1 MAPGCLIVL
10 DQAPE
15 AGGGGDGQDVT
26 RIVRPGRV
34 GLACRAEASLTPVQP
49 SEILRFSIKRYEV
62 VHLLLHPPEGI
73 LPARTQ

>member
-10 DQAPE
+10 NQAPGT
-15 AGGGGDGQDVT
+15 GGGGDGKDVT
-26 RIVRPGRV
+26 RIVRPGRL
-34 GLACRAEASLTPVQP
+34 GLACRADASLTPVQTL
-49 SEILRFSIKRYEV
+49 EILRFSIKRYEV